1 MFAYCLNNPVV
12 MADPSGACGY
22 IYSIYFWSDCGKKT
36 CVDSK
41 SYVPGVLD
49 SKKMENGKSVDIY
62 DNESSVSA
70 SVYDDSN
77 IIVVIDK
84 RGNIE
89 NPCMQVRNSY
99 LITKS
104 DEQTEILEYLLDYN
118 SSNPSAEAWVRTVDS
133 MLIEWDAHNDFAL
146 FDDSAKHTDFDN
158 AEEGK
163 SYWYYV
169 GKAADRGYQKY
180 IQPIFQ

>member
-1 MFAYCLNNPVV
+1 MFAYCLNNPVALV
-12 MADPSGACGY
+12 DPAGLCSY
-22 IYSIYFWSDCGKKT
+22 ISSLGGWVDCGKKT

-41 SYVPGVLD
+41 SYVRGVLD
-49 SKKMENGKSVDIY
+49 SKKMENDKSVDIY

-77 IIVVIDK
+77 IIVVIDM

-99 LITKS
+99 LITKP
-104 DEQTEILEYLLDYN
+104 DEQIEILVYLLDYN
-118 SSNPSAEAWVRTVDS
+118 SSNPSSEAWVRTVDS

-163 SYWYYV
+163 SYLYYV
-169 GKAADRGYQKY
+169 DKAADRGYQKY
-180 IQPIFQ
+180 IEPIFQ